1 MSHEP
6 EDRIPPAA
14 DTDLPLVHAAQ
25 EGDLAAFESLV
36 MKHQRRMLNIAFRI
50 IDEYDDACEVV
61 QDAFL
66 SAYRNLPNFRRE
78 SRFSTWLTAIT
89 LNLSK
94 NRLKQV
100 RRKRLREPVSLDA
113 PVQTDDGEVMPD
125 PPSKE
130 PSVLDRLEKQD
141 IQRRVRDCIRALEPE
156 FREVIVLRD
165 MQNLAYEEIGVALK
179 LAAGTVKSRLFRA
192 REAMK
197 ECLKMAIGAL

>member
-1 MSHEP
+1 
-6 EDRIPPAA
+6 
-14 DTDLPLVHAAQ
+14 
-25 EGDLAAFESLV
+25 
-36 MKHQRRMLNIAFRI
+36 
-50 IDEYDDACEVV
+50 
-61 QDAFL
+61 
-66 SAYRNLPNFRRE
+66 
-78 SRFSTWLTAIT
+78 
-89 LNLSK
+89 
-94 NRLKQV
+94 
-100 RRKRLREPVSLDA
+100 VSLDA